1 MILLASCWPEA
12 CRGRTYRRQNWGRL
26 RQANCFAFKVE
37 TAISN
42 WKLNK
47 LVENLALNLPCLVVL
62 FLSLSFFFFFLLSMA
77 VCFLLSSLLTIFLML
92 RECSSQ
98 RLEWKQ
104 QQENK
109 WCFWTRERK
118 RSCCIVGNN
127 RNLCSFL
134 SWISAPYLPFPH
146 PSKFGFNR
154 CLLQLWL
161 QARWTL
167 LGETS
172 ARTGKNLN
180 QNNYF

>member
-62 FLSLSFFFFFLLSMA
+62 FLSLSFFFFSCCRWLF
-77 VCFLLSSLLTIFLML
+77 VCFLLSSLLPIFLML

-104 QQENK
+104 QRGNK

-118 RSCCIVGNN
+118 RSWCIVGNN

-134 SWISAPYLPFPH
+134 SWISAPTS
-146 PSKFGFNR
+146 PSPISQNLVLIDAFYSFGCRPGGRF
-154 CLLQLWL
+154 
-161 QARWTL
+161 
-167 LGETS
+167 
-172 ARTGKNLN
+172 
-180 QNNYF
+180 